1 MIHLL
6 PTPKSCRE
14 ERERKLL
21 FAPAI
26 LSEHSE
32 FSKDIPTFAGFV
44 QKLFRLELA
53 LGPGG
58 FVLRLDASLAADAY
72 VIDTTGDA
80 FVICASAREGLLYGL
95 ASALQLVTVQAG
107 GLCAPSAVL
116 SDAPDKEYRSLMLD
130 LSREWHPMEQVLKF
144 VDLCFLY
151 KVNYLHLHFI
161 DDQRYTL
168 PSKVFPKLPTEGES
182 YTAEEI
188 AQLNDYAYERGI
200 HLVPEFEC
208 PGHARSMT
216 TKYSE
221 LFANRSDGDDGDF
234 YTELGEKISADSL
247 LCAGSAEAFRA
258 TTALLT
264 ELSEMFPRSEYL
276 HIGGD
281 EAKIA
286 LWEQCA
292 HCRRYMEEHN
302 IDGVYDLYSEYVAR
316 ITDHVL
322 SLGKRPMVWEGF
334 PKLGAERISRDV
346 VVIAWESHYHL
357 VTDLLEEGF
366 TVVNASWQPLYVV
379 SSMSRRWSP
388 LDILHWN
395 VYNWQHW
402 WEHSAATL
410 NPITVPQT
418 EQVMGSI
425 LCSWESTYEQE
436 VARVMENLIAM
447 NERVWN
453 THRTKSDADYLSDFK
468 PLYRLA
474 AHMMQ

>member
-14 ERERKLL
+14 KGEQSVS
-21 FAPAI
+21 FAVAIMSEEPAF
-26 LSEHSE
+26 SEVIPM
-32 FSKDIPTFAGFV
+32 FSGVFK
-44 QKLFRLELA
+44 KLFRVELA
-53 LGPGG
+53 VAKGG
-58 FVLRLDASLAADAY
+58 LVLLSDFAVAADAY
-72 VIDTTGDA
+72 VIDTTGGA
-80 FVICASAREGLLYGL
+80 FVIRASAKEGLLYGL
-95 ASALQLVTVQAG
+95 ASVLQLVTVQNG
-107 GLCAPSAVL
+107 LLCAPSAVIE
-116 SDAPDKEYRSLMLD
+116 DRPDKEYRSLMLD

-161 DDQRYTL
+161 DDPRYTL
-168 PSKVFPKLPTEGES
+168 PSKAFPKLPTEGES

-188 AQLNDYAYERGI
+188 ALLNEYAYERGI
-200 HLVPEFEC
+200 NLVPEFEC

-216 TKYSE
+216 TKYPE
-221 LFANRSDGDDGDF
+221 LFANDSDGDGGALC
-234 YTELGEKISADSL
+234 TELGMKIHADSL
-247 LCAGSAEAFRA
+247 LCAGSESAFQSTA
-258 TTALLT
+258 ALLREVS
-264 ELSEMFPRSEYL
+264 ELFPRSKYL

-281 EAKIA
+281 EAAIS
-286 LWEQCA
+286 LWEQCP
-292 HCRRYMEEHN
+292 HCRKYMKEHN

-316 ITDHVL
+316 VTDYVL
-322 SLGKRPMVWEGF
+322 SLGKTPMVWEGF

-366 TVVNASWQPLYVV
+366 TVLNASWQPLYVV
-379 SSMSRRWSP
+379 PSLQQRWTP
-388 LDILHWN
+388 MDILHWN

-402 WEHSAATL
+402 WEHSSATL

-418 EQVMGSI
+418 ERVMGSI

-436 VARVMENLIAM
+436 AARVTENLIAM

-453 THRTKSDADYLSDFK
+453 THRTKSDEEYLRDFK

-474 AHMMQ
+474 AHMLQ